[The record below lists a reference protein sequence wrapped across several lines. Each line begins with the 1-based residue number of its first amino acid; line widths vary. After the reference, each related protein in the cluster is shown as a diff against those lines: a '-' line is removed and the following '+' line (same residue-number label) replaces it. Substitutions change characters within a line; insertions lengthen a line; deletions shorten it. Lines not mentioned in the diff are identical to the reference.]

1 MAADPFFLALFADG
15 RGADGFEAV
24 EEEEEEEVE
33 APYVSRMSSRVRDL
47 AAASVGGRG
56 LQSCAARCLWDRGR

>member
-24 EEEEEEEVE
+24 EEEEEE

-56 LQSCAARCLWDRGR
+56 LQSWAARCLWDRGR